1 MNRLRVLLAA
11 ALLCSLS
18 ALPAPAAA
26 AETSI
31 GNGMMDAINWVR
43 ASEGLRPLRHS
54 QRLSRSSAARS
65 RLMMRDNFFA
75 HPSRLRV
82 PSFDS
87 VGEVLELHGGH
98 RPQVRRVLMRWGG
111 SSGHRSLMMSRRFRW
126 IGAARTSGRYQGR
139 RATIWVVR
147 FGKK

>member
-1 MNRLRVLLAA
+1 
-11 ALLCSLS
+11 
-18 ALPAPAAA
+18 
-26 AETSI
+26 
-31 GNGMMDAINWVR
+31 MMDAINWVR
-43 ASEGLRPLRHS
+43 VSEGLRPLRHS

-87 VGEVLELHGGH
+87 VGEILELHSGH
-98 RPQVRRVLMRWGG
+98 RPRVRRVLRRWGS